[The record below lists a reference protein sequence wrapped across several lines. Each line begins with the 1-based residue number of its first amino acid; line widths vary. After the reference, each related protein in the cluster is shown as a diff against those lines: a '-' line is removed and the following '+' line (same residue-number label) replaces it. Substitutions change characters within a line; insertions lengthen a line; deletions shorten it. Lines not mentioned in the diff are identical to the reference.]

1 MPRPAR
7 LVLLVAAAA
16 LPALAMAAPFSTP
29 VPVPATFE
37 RVASRGD
44 FDVEV
49 KEGSPASIEIV
60 AEPEWAGRIEVQV
73 SGKEL
78 RLSRKRDFDSA
89 RGVVVKV
96 VVPTFRALSV
106 SGSGRGTAE
115 SGASPRDVALSVSGS
130 GELAW
135 KGTAAALDLAVS
147 GSGEL
152 EAACEAGPVK
162 AAISG
167 SGEMKLTGKGESLKA
182 AVSGSGELDAKGFPV
197 RDATVSIAG
206 SGDVAVRLSGGT
218 LTAQV
223 AGSGDVNWW
232 GEGKV
237 GAVATAGSGRV
248 RQRRD

>member
-16 LPALAMAAPFSTP
+16 LPALALASPVSTP
-29 VPVPATFE
+29 VPVPASFE

-49 KEGSPASIEIV
+49 RQGSPASIEIV
-60 AEPEWAGRIEVQV
+60 AEPGWAGRIDVEV
-73 SGKEL
+73 SGDEL
-78 RLSRKRDFDSA
+78 RLSRKRDVDSA
-89 RGVVVKV
+89 RGILVKV
-96 VVPTFRALSV
+96 VVPSVRALSL
-106 SGSGRGTAE
+106 SGSGKLGWNGVVA
-115 SGASPRDVALSVSGS
+115 AMDV
-130 GELAW
+130 
-135 KGTAAALDLAVS
+135 AVS
-147 GSGEL
+147 GSGDARL
-152 EAACEAGPVK
+152 AGKADRLKVAVAGSGDVDAKDFPVK
-162 AAISG
+162 
-167 SGEMKLTGKGESLKA
+167 
-182 AVSGSGELDAKGFPV
+182 
-197 RDATVSIAG
+197 DATVSIAG

-218 LTAQV
+218 LTAQI

>member
-1 MPRPAR
+1 MPRPAL
-7 LVLLVAAAA
+7 LVLLVVAAA
-16 LPALAMAAPFSTP
+16 LPALALAAPISTP
-29 VPVPATFE
+29 VPVSATFD

-49 KEGSPASIEIV
+49 REGSPASVEIV
-60 AEPEWAGRIEVQV
+60 AEPQWAGRVDVEV
-73 SGKEL
+73 SDGEL

-96 VVPTFRALSV
+96 VVPSVRALSL
-106 SGSGRGTAE
+106 SGSGKL
-115 SGASPRDVALSVSGS
+115 D
-130 GELAW
+130 W
-135 KGTAAALDLAVS
+135 KGTAAALDVAVS
-147 GSGEL
+147 GSGDARL
-152 EAACEAGPVK
+152 AGK
-162 AAISG
+162 ADR
-167 SGEMKLTGKGESLKA
+167 LKA
-182 AVSGSGELDAKGFPV
+182 AVAGSGDIDAKDCPV

-218 LTAQV
+218 LTAQI
-223 AGSGDVNWW
+223 AGSGHVNWW

>member
-7 LVLLVAAAA
+7 IVLLVAAAA
-16 LPALAMAAPFSTP
+16 LPALALAAPVSTP
-29 VPVPATFE
+29 VPVSATFD

-49 KEGSPASIEIV
+49 KEGSPASVEIV
-60 AEPEWAGRIEVQV
+60 AEPGWAGRIDVEV
-73 SGKEL
+73 SGDQL

-89 RGVVVKV
+89 RGVLVRV
-96 VVPTFRALSV
+96 VVPTVRALSV
-106 SGSGRGTAE
+106 SGSGK
-115 SGASPRDVALSVSGS
+115 
-130 GELAW
+130 LAW
-135 KGTAAALDLAVS
+135 KGTAAALDVAVS
-147 GSGEL
+147 GSGDARL
-152 EAACEAGPVK
+152 AGK
-162 AAISG
+162 ADR
-167 SGEMKLTGKGESLKA
+167 LKA
-182 AVSGSGELDAKGFPV
+182 AVAGSGDIDAKDCPV

-218 LTAQV
+218 LTAQI

-232 GEGKV
+232 GEGTV